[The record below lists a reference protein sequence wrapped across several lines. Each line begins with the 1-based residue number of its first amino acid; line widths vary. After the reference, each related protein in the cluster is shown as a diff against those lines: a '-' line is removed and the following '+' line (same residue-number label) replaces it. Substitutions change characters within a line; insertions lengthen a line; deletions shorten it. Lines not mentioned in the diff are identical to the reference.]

1 MTSGSWGLVVH
12 ERDSVTEIVKRTLAQ
27 EAAFRHCCWPD
38 ALRFVAQQVNIGAVV
53 FAREPGRSKVLAAPE
68 IPRDTNT
75 PKFRE
80 APSLFGNRLV
90 VHQFI
95 GGKQA

>member
-1 MTSGSWGLVVH
+1 
-12 ERDSVTEIVKRTLAQ
+12 
-27 EAAFRHCCWPD
+27 
-38 ALRFVAQQVNIGAVV
+38 LRFVAQQLDIGAVI
-53 FAREPGRSKVLAAPE
+53 FAREPSRSKVMAAPE
-68 IPRDTNT
+68 IPRDTNA

-80 APSLFGNRLV
+80 APDFFGNRLV